1 MLGKYTHIPQALQ
14 RDPDWLQ
21 PLVAILRK
29 LIMSR
34 PTQAGRSAYTHMAAF
49 LMQAYP
55 LDCPPLLFS
64 DGNASTNDAKPF
76 SYLFINL
83 ILIDLRSSFPSLLSK
98 LNTPE
103 YPSISGR
110 LSSALDVVLFFIGFL
125 IRSLGDEDNS
135 NAFNLTM
142 SPDLLLK
149 LRKSIAETMSLTIE
163 YLRDRWDASVAGAPG
178 LHPSARHGTAAT
190 SEGTRLTL
198 TWDSINENVTDDS
211 LIHASIRT
219 LATYLREDENENLRK
234 ESAGL
239 IDMFVEL
246 YQASTSSAMDYRH
259 AVLRGLEVILTTQE
273 GIDGFLTQNGWQI
286 LSKDLSS
293 VISDTSAAKDLS
305 SDEYERGQ
313 NIVRVL
319 LIVVDSESGT
329 EPRENWMEIVK
340 STASMKPS
348 TSKDSLAM
356 GIQVAVLTLASA
368 LLTSSSKGMQKRYVM
383 YTTAMLGL
391 ATQLQKEARKLR
403 SQDKEDI
410 REEISDVIMTLEN
423 LR

>member
-1 MLGKYTHIPQALQ
+1 
-14 RDPDWLQ
+14 
-21 PLVAILRK
+21 
-29 LIMSR
+29 
-34 PTQAGRSAYTHMAAF
+34 
-49 LMQAYP
+49 
-55 LDCPPLLFS
+55 
-64 DGNASTNDAKPF
+64 
-76 SYLFINL
+76 
-83 ILIDLRSSFPSLLSK
+83 
-98 LNTPE
+98 
-103 YPSISGR
+103 
-110 LSSALDVVLFFIGFL
+110 
-125 IRSLGDEDNS
+125 
-135 NAFNLTM
+135 M

-239 IDMFVEL
+239 MDMFVEL
-246 YQASTSSAMDYRH
+246 YQASTSSAVDYRH
-259 AVLRGLEVILTTQE
+259 AVLRALEVILTTQE
-273 GIDGFLTQNGWQI
+273 GIDGFLAQNGWQI

-293 VISDTSAAKDLS
+293 SISNTSAAKDLS

-319 LIVVDSESGT
+319 LIVVDSECGT

-340 STASMKPS
+340 SAASMMPS

-356 GIQVAVLTLASA
+356 DIQVAVLTLASA